1 MQCAQQYRVQQQLF
15 LWFRSRRSE
24 ALARQAL
31 QCWSMHVQST
41 GALNFAYVHTLRRHD
56 AKLKRAG
63 FLGYKEH
70 VRHWR
75 MKKHRS
81 QIAARRIL
89 ARRRAWCV
97 TLFVTWQVWTD
108 KMRFLRRN
116 AGLCAARNV
125 RQRLLG
131 LTSHVIITWCTH
143 AKSKIDARSRLLERQ
158 LRSQK
163 LKALQQWKS
172 GCRARRSARVAAHA
186 RFRMDLEL
194 MRTAMTVLA
203 VHTRDRT
210 RSSRLR
216 FRIERLC
223 ARRAMKSLEDFVRLS
238 LSLWYRI
245 MQNKRRAL
253 LWVESRWRLHN
264 LSSIRF
270 SVDVWVQWVQEIRRT
285 ARAHAHQVALKT
297 LTLHLLLWMNWAK
310 SKTSRRR
317 IEEALARDRRTA
329 TLSSIFLALKYAAS
343 IGENRRTKLQV
354 FCSVRGQ
361 ATAVDIEIPFVQP
374 GGEAEQLTTLSGL
387 AVQHVHGELQNAH
400 HLPQV

>member
-1 MQCAQQYRVQQQLF
+1 
-15 LWFRSRRSE
+15 
-24 ALARQAL
+24 
-31 QCWSMHVQST
+31 
-41 GALNFAYVHTLRRHD
+41 
-56 AKLKRAG
+56 
-63 FLGYKEH
+63 
-70 VRHWR
+70 
-75 MKKHRS
+75 
-81 QIAARRIL
+81 
-89 ARRRAWCV
+89 
-97 TLFVTWQVWTD
+97 
-108 KMRFLRRN
+108 
-116 AGLCAARNV
+116 
-125 RQRLLG
+125 
-131 LTSHVIITWCTH
+131 
-143 AKSKIDARSRLLERQ
+143 
-158 LRSQK
+158 
-163 LKALQQWKS
+163 
-172 GCRARRSARVAAHA
+172 
-186 RFRMDLEL
+186 
-194 MRTAMTVLA
+194 
-203 VHTRDRT
+203 
-210 RSSRLR
+210 
-216 FRIERLC
+216 
-223 ARRAMKSLEDFVRLS
+223 MKSLEDFVRLS

-387 AVQHVHGELQNAH
+387 AVQQAHGELQNAH